1 MNLTKT
7 ANIADKINR
16 KLGQAVSWLALLM
29 AILMFLNVICRYIF
43 NSNLI
48 WQQEL
53 VGFMHAILFLA
64 AAGYTLQEDKHV
76 RVDVLYQS
84 LSVRNKAIVNLVGT
98 LIFLLPV
105 CFAISYLS
113 YDFILSSWK
122 IREASAEYNGM
133 QGVYLLKSCIWVFTF
148 SLILQGLSNIAK
160 SIITLKGE

>member
-1 MNLTKT
+1 
-7 ANIADKINR
+7 
-16 KLGQAVSWLALLM
+16 
-29 AILMFLNVICRYIF
+29 
-43 NSNLI
+43 
-48 WQQEL
+48 
-53 VGFMHAILFLA
+53 MHAILFLA